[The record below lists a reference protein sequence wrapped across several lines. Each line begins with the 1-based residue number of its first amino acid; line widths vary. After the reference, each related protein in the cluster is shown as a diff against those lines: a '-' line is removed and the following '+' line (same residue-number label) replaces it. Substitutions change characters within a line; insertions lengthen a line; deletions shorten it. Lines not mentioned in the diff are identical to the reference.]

1 MHLAK
6 KKGNKERGML
16 RSGGDLMEGSGF
28 GFGYGSVKQR
38 DSVYLEEDG

>member
-6 KKGNKERGML
+6 KKCNKERGML

-28 GFGYGSVKQR
+28 GYDSVKQR

>member
-16 RSGGDLMEGSGF
+16 RSGGDLMEGL